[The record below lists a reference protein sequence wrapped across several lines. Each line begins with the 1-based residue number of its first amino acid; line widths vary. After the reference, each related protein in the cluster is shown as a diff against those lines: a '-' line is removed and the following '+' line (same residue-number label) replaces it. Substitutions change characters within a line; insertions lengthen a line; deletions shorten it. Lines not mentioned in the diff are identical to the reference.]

1 MQRWIVLGV
10 VAMVLAAGGAALGY
24 RAYKQSR
31 PHPVW
36 VPMPVNPELTGEKR
50 DELAKDLKVKLGTS
64 EKLTQISK
72 DLNLTKE
79 WALASDAAA
88 ADELKRRLFVNSG
101 EMAGKMGMIP
111 SINVGVSGKEK
122 ERIISEK
129 IAMRL
134 MDDVWDILGIEP
146 PKRKGP

>member
-1 MQRWIVLGV
+1 
-10 VAMVLAAGGAALGY
+10 MVLAAGGAALGY
-24 RAYKQSR
+24 RTYKQSR

-64 EKLTQISK
+64 EKLTQICK
-72 DLNLTKE
+72 DLNLTNE

-111 SINVGVSGKEK
+111 SINVGVSGKAKEK
-122 ERIISEK
+122 IISEK